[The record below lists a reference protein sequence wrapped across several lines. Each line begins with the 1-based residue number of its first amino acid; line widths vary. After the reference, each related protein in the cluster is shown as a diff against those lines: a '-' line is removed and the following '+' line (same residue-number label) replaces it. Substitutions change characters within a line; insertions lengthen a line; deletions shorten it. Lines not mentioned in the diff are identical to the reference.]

1 MQPEKDATV
10 PHNSHYEQLGT
21 VLMLLFGLGMGL
33 VALAMV
39 MFL

>member
-1 MQPEKDATV
+1 MRPEKDESGPPT
-10 PHNSHYEQLGT
+10 PYYEQLGT
-21 VLMLLFGLGMGL
+21 ILMLLFGLGMGL